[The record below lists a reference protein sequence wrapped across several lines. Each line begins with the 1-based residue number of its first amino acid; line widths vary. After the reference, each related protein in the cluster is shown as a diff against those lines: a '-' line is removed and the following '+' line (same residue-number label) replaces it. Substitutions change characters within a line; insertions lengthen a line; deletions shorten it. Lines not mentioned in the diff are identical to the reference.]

1 MKRLIAVLPLLAA
14 ALGQAA
20 SPSPY
25 AGDETR
31 EIKALSPAEVADLL
45 AGKGMGYAKAAELN
59 GYPGPAHVL
68 ELAMELSLSAPQR
81 ARTEA
86 IFQRMSES
94 AKTLGAKLV
103 EEERALEALFRS
115 RRATPESLAAAL
127 DRVAALQARLRQA
140 HLQAH
145 IEQTELLTPGQVA
158 QYATLRG
165 YHSAAKPNGHHH
177 PGHK

>member
-1 MKRLIAVLPLLAA
+1 MKHLVALLPVLAA
-14 ALGQAA
+14 AVVHAA

-25 AGDETR
+25 VGDEAR

-68 ELAMELSLSAPQR
+68 ELATELSLSAQQR
-81 ARTEA
+81 AGTEA
-86 IFQRMSES
+86 IFQSMSKS
-94 AKTLGAKLV
+94 AQTLGAKLV
-103 EEERALEALFRS
+103 DEERALDALFSS

-127 DRVAALQARLRQA
+127 ERVAALQARLRHA

-145 IEQTELLTPGQVA
+145 IEQTELLTPSQVA

-165 YHSAAKPNGHHH
+165 YHSAAKPNSHHH